1 MSFDANV
8 LSVKPVIRET
18 ANMNNDGGGG
28 NLGYMQKGKQDDE
41 KEKKFFSDESI
52 FDKKNEKDVFVSR
65 KEIEIPDEYKFNLKK
80 VLLKL
85 IAKIKRMLK

>member
-1 MSFDANV
+1 MDMA
-8 LSVKPVIRET
+8 T
-18 ANMNNDGGGG
+18 YDGGGG
-28 NLGYMQKGKQDDE
+28 NLGYMQRGKQDDE

-52 FDKKNEKDVFVSR
+52 FDKKNEKDIFVSR

-85 IAKIKRMLK
+85 IAKIKRMFK